1 MRRLLRPVLGL
12 VLGLL
17 VAASLPAYAWLGAS
31 FLGTLMRAEVPLDYR
46 GSYAAM
52 AAYCLAGA
60 IALLLLSVLACAQF
74 AAWRLAANRP
84 LNYGICALLVALAAV
99 HFTAL
104 RLVDDIEARSLF
116 IASSA
121 PYAFVLI
128 VLAAL
133 YFWIDRLRSPGNG
146 VPGRNPGAG

>member
-1 MRRLLRPVLGL
+1 MRRFLRPALGF

-17 VAASLPAYAWLGAS
+17 IVASLPTYAWLGVS
-31 FLGTLMRAEVPLDYR
+31 FLGTLMRAEVPIDYR
-46 GSYAAM
+46 SSHAAM
-52 AAYCLAGA
+52 AAYCLTGA
-60 IALLLLSVLACAQF
+60 AALLLLSVLAFAQF

-84 LNYGICALLVALAAV
+84 LNYGICAFLGVLAAV

-116 IASSA
+116 IASSV
-121 PYAFVLI
+121 PYAFVLV

-133 YFWIDRLRSPGNG
+133 HFWIDRLRAPAHASTKTSQ
-146 VPGRNPGAG
+146 